1 MPFPQQQVE
10 WMVAS
15 RKRIFRYYFIPQAL
29 AALVFLSFSYVTGKV
44 HAHLLLHGVRTNG
57 TIVSFKPVQMQT
69 RSRDGSSGLSET
81 IYEPAVEF
89 RIGECLVRFQEWKGQ
104 ASNAGLGWLVPVIYD
119 PADPSFAM
127 IDRSYW
133 NWLPWGPCFAI
144 GLILALASIKRFFIF
159 LFQRN
164 SKPTPGVQMGSV

>member
-10 WMVAS
+10 WMLAN
-15 RKRIFRYYFIPQAL
+15 REKIFRYYFIPQAL
-29 AALVFLSFSYVTGKV
+29 AAFLFLTFSYATGKV

-57 TIVSFKPVQMQT
+57 TIVSLKPVQMQT

-89 RIGECLVRFQEWKGQ
+89 RAGERLVRFQEWKGQ
-104 ASNAGLGWLVPVIYD
+104 ASNAGLGWSVPVIYD

-133 NWLPWGPCFAI
+133 NWLPWAPCFAI
-144 GLILALASIKRFFIF
+144 GLILALASIKGLFLF
-159 LFQRN
+159 LFQR
-164 SKPTPGVQMGSV
+164 SPEPAPGIETRSA